1 MKSSTK
7 DKMEGKMHQV
17 KGKAKETVGKVV
29 KNRNLEAEGNVEKIV
44 GKVQENIGEIKEIA
58 GK

>member
-7 DKMEGKMHQV
+7 DNIEGKMHQV

-29 KNRNLEAEGNVEKIV
+29 KNRNL
-44 GKVQENIGEIKEIA
+44 
-58 GK
+58 